1 MKRLLQIVSITAV
14 LLFGL
19 FLLLAFTNTT
29 AQPVKTVYTPNQ
41 LLAEAN
47 KLRAEKGVPPLVLD
61 ERLNQS
67 AQWKA
72 DDMVK
77 TGVNHVSSDG
87 ALGHLKINVYAPK
100 VCKYISENI
109 ASNPK
114 FDNPYDKVDGW
125 PTSVKHYEAILDTKY
140 ELTGFGIKVIDNN
153 IYYVQHFCDLK

>member
-14 LLFGL
+14 LLIGL

-29 AQPVKTVYTPNQ
+29 AQPVKTAYTPNQ

-47 KLRAEKGVPPLVLD
+47 KLRAEKGVAPLVLD

-87 ALGHLKINVYAPK
+87 ARGNTKINLYADNS
-100 VCKYISENI
+100 CQWYGENLQMGFD
-109 ASNPK
+109 
-114 FDNPYDKVDGW
+114 FDNPFNKSGGW
-125 PTSVKHYEAILDTKY
+125 PTSKGHYESLIRPRFD
-140 ELTGFGIKVIDNN
+140 LTGFGIKVDGDKV
-153 IYYVQHFCDLK
+153 YYVQHFCDLK

>member
-14 LLFGL
+14 LLIGL
-19 FLLLAFTNTT
+19 FLLLAFANTT

-41 LLAEAN
+41 LLIEAN

-77 TGVNHVSSDG
+77 TGNQHISSDG
-87 ALGHLKINVYAPK
+87 VQGYSKVFLYAPST
-100 VCKYISENI
+100 CQWASENL
-109 ASNPK
+109 ADSPR

-140 ELTGFGIKVIDNN
+140 DLTGFGVKVIDNN
-153 IYYVQHFCDLK
+153 VYYVQHFCDLK